1 MLKAQDPR
9 TFTPIIGFMSRDAMV
24 ANPFS
29 QVDANGYPIRVAD
42 DGITANANVYYR
54 KMKVVNLT

>member
-1 MLKAQDPR
+1 
-9 TFTPIIGFMSRDAMV
+9 MV

-29 QVDANGYPIRVAD
+29 QVDDNGYPVRIAD
-42 DGITANANVYYR
+42 DGIEPNMNVYYR